1 MRMLVMLFALTSFV
15 ACNSNSVP
23 EKSEP
28 GKTVVVKSISL
39 NDSTINL
46 VSSLFDQYE
55 SLKNGLVDYNI
66 PAVDSSATFLSSIL
80 NKFSISDIQDAAL
93 TDSIHYSIKNME
105 ASVNA
110 ILAKGS
116 IEDKKRSFSQL
127 SESFYLFLTRI
138 QFDQFTLY
146 KQTCPMAFNDNE
158 SASWISRSTEIY
170 NPYLGKKHP
179 KYAAGMLNCGE
190 VSDSVSFKK

>member
-1 MRMLVMLFALTSFV
+1 MRMLVMLFALTSFM

-39 NDSTINL
+39 NDSTINV

-80 NKFSISDIQDAAL
+80 NKFSISGIQDAAL

-116 IEDKKRSFSQL
+116 IEALVNYPS
-127 SESFYLFLTRI
+127 LFTYFLPVSN
-138 QFDQFTLY
+138 L
-146 KQTCPMAFNDNE
+146 
-158 SASWISRSTEIY
+158 ISLPYISKLVQWHSTIM
-170 NPYLGKKHP
+170 NRPPG
-179 KYAAGMLNCGE
+179 
-190 VSDSVSFKK
+190 

>member
-1 MRMLVMLFALTSFV
+1 M

-23 EKSEP
+23 EKSKP

-39 NDSTINL
+39 NDSTINV

-80 NKFSISDIQDAAL
+80 NKFSISGIQDAAL